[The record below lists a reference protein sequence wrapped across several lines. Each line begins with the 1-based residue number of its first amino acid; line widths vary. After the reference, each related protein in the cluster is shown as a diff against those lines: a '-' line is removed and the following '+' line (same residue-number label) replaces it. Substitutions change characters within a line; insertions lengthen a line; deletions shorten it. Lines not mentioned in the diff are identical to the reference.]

1 MLVIG
6 LTGPSGAGKGMV
18 SEIFASYGLP
28 ILDADAIY
36 RELLIPPSECLN
48 ALVKQFGTQILTPEH
63 TLDRRALASIVFS
76 SESELSHLNRIA
88 HFYVMKE
95 IRNRLRALREANTR
109 AVILDAPQ
117 LFEAHAERE
126 CNIVVSVIADPDVR
140 LERIMR
146 RDGIDMTAA
155 QARMQSQYSDVF
167 FRSHSDYTIEN
178 NQSPEQLRPTVHK
191 ILSEMGV
198 LQK

>member
-6 LTGPSGAGKGMV
+6 LTGPTGAGKGTV
-18 SEIFASYGLP
+18 SKIFASYGLP

-36 RELLIPPSECLN
+36 RELLTPPSECLD
-48 ALVKQFGTQILTPEH
+48 ALVKQFGAQILTPEH
-63 TLDRRALASIVFS
+63 TLDRRALANLVFS
-76 SESELSHLNRIA
+76 SESELSNLNRIA

-95 IRNRLRALREANTR
+95 IRSRLCALREADTR

-117 LFEAHAERE
+117 LFEAHADHE
-126 CNIVVSVIADPDVR
+126 CNIVVSVIADPSVR

-178 NQSPEQLRPTVHK
+178 NRSPEQLRPTVHK

-198 LQK
+198 LQA